1 MLQTKTRIKSPLKWA
16 GGKSCLIPKLEKI
29 WNHQLAHNLNL
40 IWVDLFA
47 GGLSLPLALQP
58 KQAII
63 NDINK
68 HLIDFWLLIKQDGVM
83 SNLGFDNDES
93 YYYELRGLFNCNP
106 LPERFYYLNRTCF
119 NGLCRYNKKGEFNVP
134 FGKYKKVEYRRD
146 FTEIQSV
153 IKNWQFS
160 SGCFKN
166 VQLLPNHFIFCDSP
180 YDSID
185 DNGFTSYSAEGFD
198 WNDQVSLAQRL
209 ASHADIGGAVVATNK
224 ATERIIE
231 LYTFLGFNI
240 ELIEM
245 PRKIAANGDRK
256 PVIEMFATR
265 NLITS

>member
-1 MLQTKTRIKSPLKWA
+1 MLQTKQRIKSPLKWA
-16 GGKSCLIPKLEKI
+16 GGKSFLIPKLEKI
-29 WNHQLAHNLNL
+29 WNQQLSHNHNL

-68 HLIDFWLLIKQDGVM
+68 HLIEFWLLIKQDGVM
-83 SNLGFDNDES
+83 INLGFENSET
-93 YYYELRGLFNCNP
+93 YYYELRDLFNCNP

-134 FGKYKKVEYRRD
+134 FGKYQRVEYQRD
-146 FTEIQSV
+146 FTQIQSV
-153 IKNWQFS
+153 IKDWQFS
-160 SGCFKN
+160 SRCFSDYFKHN
-166 VQLLPNHFIFCDSP
+166 ELLSNHFVFCDPP
-180 YDSID
+180 YDSLD
-185 DNGFTSYSAEGFD
+185 DNGFTNYSADGFD

-209 ASHADIGGAVVATNK
+209 ASHDGIAIATNK
-224 ATERIIE
+224 ATKRIIR
-231 LYTFLGFNI
+231 LYTSLGFNI

-245 PRKIAANGDRK
+245 PRRIAANGDRK

-265 NLITS
+265 NLK